1 MKLCLTIGVS
11 KAPPLSHLPGA
22 ITVAHEMG
30 DWARQAGFITEV
42 ITDENKVPV
51 TIERIRK
58 TLLKMLPENEQ
69 VDLFILHF
77 AGHGFRSGAE
87 QNIWLPSDW
96 YKEMRAI
103 SVEALR
109 RQLYRHGIKSLSIFG
124 DACRSLPSDIEIA
137 DIFGD
142 PVLPRGPYE
151 SVAPIVDRFNAVI
164 DGQQAYMLK
173 GDSTAPPRCIFSTVL
188 VEGLRG
194 LRSEAFDK
202 YLPDSVIPESLAL
215 FSRERLKEIGEIYD
229 LKCSPDYATG
239 IPRDHAVYFQRGGNP
254 DGLPLPKW
262 PSPPPRDLVWDKD
275 NEDIRFSLAD
285 FDYVTTK
292 SEFLQRQIRYGQRQ
306 QHDFTDANLVIRGPV
321 PKRIWSTSPVDR
333 CSIDDNGATYRVHIE
348 TYNAIQLLVEYED
361 GVFASAVVY
370 ERLFT
375 LISRDDT
382 GEINWTCVSKMA
394 PFAESLSGSADAIA
408 NLQAGNLSADQV
420 DGIAARLREGKH
432 ANPTLGAIASYLYDY
447 TGDVDS
453 IHRMAY
459 FYCNHG
465 QPMPFD
471 VAFMGLLTSQYAGP
485 GSLVNVPPV
494 QARQQLLVNNML
506 PLWATRATQRASGRV
521 AGYWPWLR
529 QGWEFME
536 DPEPQEEA
544 VAEGLRDIA
553 KFLLPSQFSSFKE
566 EGARILI
573 RKFHMEAGE

>member
-51 TIERIRK
+51 TIERIRE
-58 TLLKMLPENEQ
+58 TLLKMLPANEQ

-96 YKEMRAI
+96 YNEMRAI

-124 DACRSLPSDIEIA
+124 DACRSLPSDIETA

-188 VEGLRG
+188 VEGLCG
-194 LRSEAFDK
+194 LKSEAFDK

-262 PSPPPRDLVWDKD
+262 PAPPSRDQVQHKG
-275 NEDIRFSLAD
+275 NGDIRYRSAD
-285 FDYVTTK
+285 FDNVKTN
-292 SEFLQRQIRYGQRQ
+292 SEFFQSQIRYCQRQ
-306 QHDFTDANLVIRGPV
+306 QHDLTDANLVVRGPV

-333 CSIDDNGATYRVHIE
+333 CSIDYDGATYRVLTE
-348 TYNAIQLLVEYED
+348 TYQAIQLLVEYED
-361 GVFASAVVY
+361 GVFVSAVVY
-370 ERLFT
+370 EHLFT
-375 LISRDDT
+375 LISRGDT
-382 GEINWTCVSKMA
+382 GDINWTCVSEMA
-394 PFAESLSGSADAIA
+394 PFRNLRGAVDAIA
-408 NLQAGNLSADQV
+408 NLQKGNLSADQV

-447 TGDVDS
+447 TGDIDS
-453 IHRMAY
+453 IRRMAY
-459 FYCNHG
+459 FYCYHG

-471 VAFMGLLTSQYAGP
+471 VAFMGLLTSQDARL
-485 GSLVNVPPV
+485 GSLVDVPPV
-494 QARQQLLVNNML
+494 QERQLLVNDML
-506 PLWATRATQRASGRV
+506 PSWVTGATQRASGRV

-544 VAEGLRDIA
+544 FAEGLRDIA

-573 RKFHMEAGE
+573 RKFHMEAGK